1 MESGGGDVRL
11 PDQLLDAVGQIAE
24 SGRIERFG
32 ARVNYIV
39 GNSVFYGVRVATE
52 KVYAAL
58 MRRAR
63 FECPIRKGHSK
74 KARVEAAFPARGRR
88 GHGRRCLLRA
98 VGAGVGCRLL
108 LSESG
113 AQLRDDPGPTLL
125 VELQESVDSV
135 GNPP

>member
-63 FECPIRKGHSK
+63 FECPIRTGPLEEG
-74 KARVEAAFPARGRR
+74 AR
-88 GHGRRCLLRA
+88 
-98 VGAGVGCRLL
+98 
-108 LSESG
+108 
-113 AQLRDDPGPTLL
+113 
-125 VELQESVDSV
+125 
-135 GNPP
+135 